1 MYRFGIENNLG
12 VESSRQLVQAE
23 ALTCRASLYINWQT
37 CLHQQRENDMK
48 KTTKRMNR
56 PERMD
61 AVANGALKIESAMLR
76 LTTNIRKRQGD
87 WFYGG

>member
-1 MYRFGIENNLG
+1 
-12 VESSRQLVQAE
+12 
-23 ALTCRASLYINWQT
+23 
-37 CLHQQRENDMK
+37 MK

-76 LTTNIRKRQGD
+76 LVGNIRKRQGD
-87 WFYGG
+87 WSYGG

>member
-1 MYRFGIENNLG
+1 
-12 VESSRQLVQAE
+12 
-23 ALTCRASLYINWQT
+23 
-37 CLHQQRENDMK
+37 MK
-48 KTTKRMNR
+48 KSTKRMNR

-61 AVANGALKIESAMLR
+61 AVANGALKIESAKLR

>member
-1 MYRFGIENNLG
+1 
-12 VESSRQLVQAE
+12 
-23 ALTCRASLYINWQT
+23 
-37 CLHQQRENDMK
+37 MK

-76 LTTNIRKRQGD
+76 LMDNIRKRQGD
-87 WFYGG
+87 WIYNN

>member
-1 MYRFGIENNLG
+1 
-12 VESSRQLVQAE
+12 
-23 ALTCRASLYINWQT
+23 
-37 CLHQQRENDMK
+37 MK

-76 LTTNIRKRQGD
+76 LMGNIRKRQGG
-87 WFYGG
+87 WSYGG